1 MEKDMSEIKNRLLL
15 LIEQACRQ
23 LAVIVGKNEMDDSC
37 HIHIPMIDGK
47 LRISEQELKYAFLE
61 IFIKDEAMK
70 GYKYSV
76 ETPTEKP
83 YKFTADGKKIVPEC
97 GNGRKANI
105 DVVIFNDYKR
115 GAMIE
120 FKAGNPDEH
129 SHAKDFLKLKEEPGD
144 DLIRIFVELYSTTN
158 DKTRESIQD
167 KLYNNKYGNIGGNT
181 DYLGFSLNHKNKGC
195 CFVRVDSDKKSIIE
209 WYLRK

>member
-1 MEKDMSEIKNRLLL
+1 
-15 LIEQACRQ
+15 
-23 LAVIVGKNEMDDSC
+23 
-37 HIHIPMIDGK
+37 
-47 LRISEQELKYAFLE
+47 
-61 IFIKDEAMK
+61 
-70 GYKYSV
+70 
-76 ETPTEKP
+76 
-83 YKFTADGKKIVPEC
+83 
-97 GNGRKANI
+97 
-105 DVVIFNDYKR
+105 
-115 GAMIE
+115 MIE

-209 WYLRK
+209 WYLGK